1 MSGDKAGAR
10 LWVNA
15 ASFYHHRRRTH
26 QSLNTDCPDRGPVR
40 PPDRGM
46 TFESYDV
53 GGLHHY
59 YERLAAQPDWLN
71 ASSKRKPWV
80 FGKDSR

>member
-1 MSGDKAGAR
+1 
-10 LWVNA
+10 
-15 ASFYHHRRRTH
+15 
-26 QSLNTDCPDRGPVR
+26 
-40 PPDRGM
+40 M